1 MVEGVDYNETY
12 ANTPN
17 PAAIRC
23 VLAVATRDDMEAK
36 SGDVNTAFLS
46 ADIISIL
53 YYTYTHHRDL
63 TLTQDC
69 RTA

>member
-46 ADIISIL
+46 ADIDTIL
-53 YYTYTHHRDL
+53 YN
-63 TLTQDC
+63 
-69 RTA
+69 